1 MPQNNPTI
9 LITAETDDS
18 LLQQIIPRDFVVDV
32 IPFIQTEII
41 RTKQLQ
47 AQIEDVLQMETTVVF
62 TSIHA
67 VEAVSN
73 YLNGNRPNW
82 SIYSTGNTTR
92 KSIEKIFGHKS
103 ITATADDASAL
114 AEKIIANKE
123 AINDVYF
130 FCGDKK
136 RNELPD
142 LLREHSIILN
152 EIEVYTTT
160 ILSQKINK
168 DYDAVL
174 FFSPSAVEGFFQN
187 NTITPKTILFAIGNT
202 TANEIKKFSNN
213 EVLISDKP
221 GKKELIEK
229 MISFFEH

>member
-1 MPQNNPTI
+1 MRQNNPTI

-18 LLQQIIPRDFVVDV
+18 LLQQITSKDIPIDV
-32 IPFIQTEII
+32 IPFIRTEII
-41 RTKQLQ
+41 QTQQLQ
-47 AQIEDVLQMETTVVF
+47 IQIEDVLQLKTAVVF
-62 TSIHA
+62 TSINA
-67 VEAVSN
+67 VEAVSK
-73 YLNGNRPNW
+73 YLHSSRPNW
-82 SIYSTGNTTR
+82 NIYSTGNTTK
-92 KSIEKIFGHKS
+92 KSIEKIFGNKS
-103 ITATADDASAL
+103 ITATADDATTL
-114 AEKIIANKE
+114 AKKIIANKE
-123 AINDVYF
+123 AINEVYF

-142 LLREHSIILN
+142 LLREHNIILN

-160 ILSQKINK
+160 ILAHKINK

-187 NTITPKTILFAIGNT
+187 NTISEQTVLFAIGNT
-202 TANEIKKFSNN
+202 TANEIEKFSNN
-213 EVLISDKP
+213 EVVISDKP